1 MHGVWEVALLIAG
14 SRAAILF
21 AVGPNLLLMCNLGW
35 ISCAFHRKAC
45 PLVFSNDYAQP
56 GGIPHIAVSLVTI
69 HTLPVPMA
77 HAQDTNTRFDVRAIK
92 EWCLVFGTC
101 PRPVI

>member
-1 MHGVWEVALLIAG
+1 MDFMCLSPQGV
-14 SRAAILF
+14 
-21 AVGPNLLLMCNLGW
+21 
-35 ISCAFHRKAC
+35 

-69 HTLPVPMA
+69 HTLPMPMA